1 MAQKLRAIRTR
12 LELATTC
19 VTGRYSNQLNYLIN
33 YAEEEGFEPPV
44 ACTTPVFKTGP
55 FDHSGTPL
63 NLFIYYHDVTNII
76 YVCYKN
82 RLLTH

>member
-12 LELATTC
+12 LELATSC
-19 VTGRYSNQLNYLIN
+19 VTGRHSNQLNYRIN

-44 ACTTPVFKTGP
+44 ACTTLDFKSSP

-63 NLFIYYHDVTNII
+63 NLLIY
-76 YVCYKN
+76 
-82 RLLTH
+82 LS